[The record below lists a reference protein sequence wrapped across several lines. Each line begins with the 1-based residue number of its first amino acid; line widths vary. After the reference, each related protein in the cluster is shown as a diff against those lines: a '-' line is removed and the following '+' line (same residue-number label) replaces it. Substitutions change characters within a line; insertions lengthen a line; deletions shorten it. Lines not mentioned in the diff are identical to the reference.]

1 MMNRFFRLPFSGRLL
16 NVLIASFVLVAALA
30 AGLNAVVTS
39 RVINDYLLSAQTDRL
54 QRDLDLTNGFYQQK
68 INAVI
73 ALSQFVALDPQTVAA
88 LPAVSNNNQGDNLA
102 IDQVVNRMISAPLLD
117 GTRAVVVLDPNG
129 NVLTGR
135 SVPADGKISPAFTT
149 GNWSLLSIVAQG
161 LALKKSIVS
170 TEVIPAVYLAQV
182 GLDGQARIAI
192 QATPQAVTRP
202 FDSRE
207 GTAALAIVGIYP
219 LWNGNGQFS
228 GAVVTAYVFNNDF
241 SLVDYIKNEAKV
253 ETTTIFLGDL
263 RVSTNVPGENGGR
276 AVGTRVSQD
285 VYQKVLVQGQS
296 YSGRV
301 FVVNNWYIGSYE
313 PLRDF
318 QNNVV
323 GMLYVGVRE
332 TIFESLVVAF
342 DTRAAL
348 LAFVCILVA
357 GVIAIPIARLITKPI
372 ATLVEANRR
381 LARGDMNVR
390 VESNGKGEIAQL
402 GTSFNNMVETLQ
414 ESEEEL
420 LHQAKLA
427 SVGQLAAGV
436 AHELNNPLGTILLY
450 SDMMLKEAPED
461 DPRRADLKMIIN
473 EVHRCKTIV
482 ADLLNFAR
490 QHELLAQEVD
500 LHALLDEVINKISLQ
515 PTFEK
520 ITFERRFDPALPL
533 IQADAAQLHQV
544 VVNLFSNSADAME
557 NAGTITVSTHLID
570 TQSAEIRVSDTG
582 AGIPAE
588 NLSKLF
594 TPFFTTKP
602 AGKGTGLGLSIVY
615 GIIKLHRG
623 QIMVQSQVGH
633 GTTVIITLPI
643 RLPEG
648 ESTQGTSSKDLIG

>member
-1 MMNRFFRLPFSGRLL
+1 
-16 NVLIASFVLVAALA
+16 
-30 AGLNAVVTS
+30 
-39 RVINDYLLSAQTDRL
+39 
-54 QRDLDLTNGFYQQK
+54 
-68 INAVI
+68 
-73 ALSQFVALDPQTVAA
+73 
-88 LPAVSNNNQGDNLA
+88 
-102 IDQVVNRMISAPLLD
+102 MISAPILD
-117 GTRAVVVLDPNG
+117 GTRAVVVLDQNG
-129 NVLTGR
+129 NILTGR
-135 SVPADGKISPAFTT
+135 SIPVDGKISAAFTT
-149 GNWSLLSIVAQG
+149 GNWSLLPIVSRA
-161 LALKKSIVS
+161 LASQKSIVS
-170 TEVIPAVYLAQV
+170 TEVIPAAYLAQV
-182 GLDGQARIAI
+182 GLDRQAHIAV
-192 QATPQAVTRP
+192 QDTPQAVSRP
-202 FDSRE
+202 FDPRE
-207 GTAALAIVGIYP
+207 GTAGLAIVGVYP
-219 LWNGNGQFS
+219 LWNGSGQFS
-228 GAVVTAYVFNNDF
+228 GAVVTAYLFNNDF
-241 SLVDYIKNEAKV
+241 SLVDYIKDEAKV
-253 ETTTIFLGDL
+253 ETMTIFLGDL

-285 VYQKVLVQGQS
+285 VYQKVLLQGQS

-323 GMLYVGVRE
+323 GMMYAGVRE

-342 DTRAAL
+342 NTRAAL
-348 LAFVCILVA
+348 IALVCILVA
-357 GVIAIPIARLITKPI
+357 GVIAVPIARLITRPI
-372 ATLVEANRR
+372 ASLVEANRR
-381 LARGDMNVR
+381 LAKGDMNVR

-402 GTSFNNMVETLQ
+402 GNSFNAMVETLQ
-414 ESEEEL
+414 ESEKEL

-450 SDMMLKEAPED
+450 SDMMFKEAAED
-461 DPRRADLKMIIN
+461 DPRREDLKMIIN

-500 LHALLDEVINKISLQ
+500 LHALLDEVISKISLQ
-515 PTFEK
+515 PHFEK
-520 ITFERRFDPALPL
+520 IDFVRQFDANLPL
-533 IQADAAQLHQV
+533 IQADAAQLQQV

-557 NAGTITVSTHLID
+557 NTGTITVSTHLID
-570 TQSAEIRVSDTG
+570 VQSVEIRVSDTG
-582 AGIPAE
+582 CGIPPE

-623 QIMVQSQVGH
+623 QITVQSQVGH

-643 RLPEG
+643 RLPDG
-648 ESTQGTSSKDLIG
+648 GAAQAASSKDLIGQSE

>member
-1 MMNRFFRLPFSGRLL
+1 
-16 NVLIASFVLVAALA
+16 
-30 AGLNAVVTS
+30 
-39 RVINDYLLSAQTDRL
+39 
-54 QRDLDLTNGFYQQK
+54 
-68 INAVI
+68 
-73 ALSQFVALDPQTVAA
+73 
-88 LPAVSNNNQGDNLA
+88 
-102 IDQVVNRMISAPLLD
+102 
-117 GTRAVVVLDPNG
+117 
-129 NVLTGR
+129 
-135 SVPADGKISPAFTT
+135 
-149 GNWSLLSIVAQG
+149 
-161 LALKKSIVS
+161 
-170 TEVIPAVYLAQV
+170 
-182 GLDGQARIAI
+182 
-192 QATPQAVTRP
+192 
-202 FDSRE
+202 
-207 GTAALAIVGIYP
+207 
-219 LWNGNGQFS
+219 
-228 GAVVTAYVFNNDF
+228 
-241 SLVDYIKNEAKV
+241 
-253 ETTTIFLGDL
+253 
-263 RVSTNVPGENGGR
+263 
-276 AVGTRVSQD
+276 
-285 VYQKVLVQGQS
+285 LVQGQK

-318 QNNVV
+318 RNNVT
-323 GMLYVGVRE
+323 GMMYVGVRE

-348 LAFVCILVA
+348 LAFICILVA

-648 ESTQGTSSKDLIG
+648 ESTQGTASKDLIG